1 MIVMREGCAL
11 NLSGVQS
18 DVRIFG
24 PEIDCTFLNFAVLCT
39 CTSIVDLVPF
49 NAMPETP
56 VETRVATVLARQ
68 QRRERRIGLVLVF
81 VGCVLLA
88 NAVVGEGGLVATI
101 KAREDYRRASEGL
114 ARIEAEN
121 AGLREQ
127 ARRLE
132 SDPATIEIYARR
144 DLHLIKR
151 GEILVQIQD
160 VK

>member
-1 MIVMREGCAL
+1 
-11 NLSGVQS
+11 
-18 DVRIFG
+18 
-24 PEIDCTFLNFAVLCT
+24 
-39 CTSIVDLVPF
+39 
-49 NAMPETP
+49 MPETP

-68 QRRERRIGLVLVF
+68 QRLERRLRLVLVF

-88 NAVVGEGGLVATI
+88 NALVGEGGLVATI
-101 KAREDYRRASEGL
+101 RAREDYRRASEGL

-144 DLHLIKR
+144 DLHLIKP
-151 GEILVQIQD
+151 GEILVQIED

>member
-1 MIVMREGCAL
+1 
-11 NLSGVQS
+11 
-18 DVRIFG
+18 
-24 PEIDCTFLNFAVLCT
+24 
-39 CTSIVDLVPF
+39 
-49 NAMPETP
+49 MPESP
-56 VETRVATVLARQ
+56 VETRVATVHARQ
-68 QRRERRIGLVLVF
+68 QRRERRFGLVLMF

-88 NAVVGEGGLVATI
+88 NALVGEGGLVATI
-101 KAREDYRRASEGL
+101 KAREDYRRASEAL

-151 GEILVQIQD
+151 GEILVQVQD